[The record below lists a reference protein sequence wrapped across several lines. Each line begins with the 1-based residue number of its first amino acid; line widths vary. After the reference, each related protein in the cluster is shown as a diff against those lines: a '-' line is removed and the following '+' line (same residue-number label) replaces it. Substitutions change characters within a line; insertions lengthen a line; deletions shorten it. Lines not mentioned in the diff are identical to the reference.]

1 MNLVLIEDD
10 LSIQLAF
17 SQYLKAQSE
26 FENISVFSSAESFES
41 ATLSYIPDVFL
52 LDIKSPKKSGAEFIP
67 IINSKYPTVGIILL
81 TDINDNEN
89 ESVSPLI
96 KEDAVSYLGKESSLA
111 KIKNIMLELNALG
124 APVTKMIAR
133 KDFDCFNSKNTFAE
147 LLNSREKQIAA
158 GLASGLSY
166 KLIAFEYNI
175 SIDTVRKYIKSL
187 YRKLKIHSKG
197 ELSFKYFQDKNF

>member
-10 LSIQLAF
+10 LSIQSTF

-26 FENISVFSSAESFES
+26 FKNISVFSSAESFES
-41 ATLSYIPDVFL
+41 ATHSYIPNVFL

-67 IINSKYPTVGIILL
+67 IINSKYPTAAIILWS
-81 TDINDNEN
+81 DINDN

-111 KIKNIMLELNALG
+111 KIKEIMLELNALG
-124 APVTKMIAR
+124 APVTKVLAR
-133 KDFDCFNSKNTFAE
+133 KDYEYFNLKNTLLV
-147 LLNSREKQIAA
+147 LLNSREKQIAL

-175 SIDTVRKYIKSL
+175 SIDTVRKYVKSL
-187 YRKLKIHSKG
+187 YRKLKINSRS
-197 ELSFKYFQDKNF
+197 ELMSIYHFL

>member
-10 LSIQLAF
+10 LSIQSSF

-26 FENISVFSSAESFES
+26 FENISVFSSGESFES
-41 ATLSYIPDVFL
+41 ATLTHIPTVFL
-52 LDIKSPKKSGAEFIP
+52 LDINSPRKSGAELIP
-67 IINSKYPTVGIILL
+67 IINSKYPTAAIVLWSVNY
-81 TDINDNEN
+81 DK

-111 KIKNIMLELNALG
+111 KIKEIIVELNALG
-124 APVTKMIAR
+124 APVTKVLAR
-133 KDFDCFNSKNTFAE
+133 KDYDYFNLKNT
-147 LLNSREKQIAA
+147 LLVSLNSREKQIAV

-166 KLIAFEYNI
+166 KLIAFEHNI

-187 YRKLKIHSKG
+187 YRKLKINSKA
-197 ELSFKYFQDKNF
+197 ELFNKYHQHHH

>member
-10 LSIQLAF
+10 LSIQSTF

-26 FENISVFSSAESFES
+26 FKNISVFSSAESFES
-41 ATLSYIPDVFL
+41 ATLSYIPNVFL

-67 IINSKYPTVGIILL
+67 IINSKYPTAAIILWS
-81 TDINDNEN
+81 DINDN

-111 KIKNIMLELNALG
+111 KIKEIMLELNALG
-124 APVTKMIAR
+124 APVTKVLAR
-133 KDFDCFNSKNTFAE
+133 KDYEYFNLKNTLLV
-147 LLNSREKQIAA
+147 LLNSREKQIAL

-175 SIDTVRKYIKSL
+175 SIDTVRKYVKSL
-187 YRKLKIHSKG
+187 YRKLKINSRS
-197 ELSFKYFQDKNF
+197 ELMSIYHFL